1 MNRAKQQRLER
12 AGWVVGNAKGFLGL
26 TREEE
31 RFIELKLALA
41 SGVRRLRERRG
52 LTQAQLARR
61 LGSSQSR
68 VAKIEAADSSVSV
81 DLMVRS
87 LLGIGVSRVEIAR
100 IIGKPQRV
108 RAA

>member
-1 MNRAKQQRLER
+1 MKQAKKRRLER
-12 AGWVVGNAKGFLGL
+12 AGWVVADTKRFLGL
-26 TREEE
+26 TKEEE

-41 SGVRRLRERRG
+41 AGVRRLRERRG
-52 LTQAQLARR
+52 LTQAALARR

-68 VAKIEAADSSVSV
+68 VAKIEAADVSVSV

-87 LLGIGVSRVEIAR
+87 LLGIGATRDEIAR
-100 IIGKPQRV
+100 IIRRSQGA

>member
-1 MNRAKQQRLER
+1 MNRAKRRRLER
-12 AGWVVGNAKGFLGL
+12 AGWAVASAKEFLDLSG
-26 TREEE
+26 EQE

-41 SGVRRLRERRG
+41 AGVRRLRERRG
-52 LTQAQLARR
+52 LTQAGLARH

-68 VAKIEAADSSVSV
+68 VAKIEAADPSVSL

-87 LLGIGVSRVEIAR
+87 LLGIGASRDEIAR
-100 IIGKPQRV
+100 IIRRPQRV

>member
-1 MNRAKQQRLER
+1 VANTKQ
-12 AGWVVGNAKGFLGL
+12 FLGL
-26 TREEE
+26 TNEEE

-41 SGVRRLRERRG
+41 TGVRRLRERRG
-52 LTQAQLARR
+52 LTQAELARR

-68 VAKIEAADSSVSV
+68 VAKIEAADASVSV

-87 LLGIGVSRVEIAR
+87 LLGIGATRDQIAR
-100 IIGKPQRV
+100 IIRQTQRV